1 MFGKS
6 NKDWEDLKAIFTA
19 TEIFQQPN
27 TWKKTLKQIE
37 NEKAN
42 IAQFLTKVINQ
53 EDYDIILTGAG
64 TSEYVGNSVFPYL
77 NDKYDFKVK
86 SYATTDLVNS
96 PKKYLSKTK
105 PTLLVSYG
113 RSGDSPESVG
123 AIKVANTVCENIY
136 HLVITCNKDGA
147 LSKYAAENKNAYAID
162 LTPETLD
169 KSFAMTSS
177 YTNMML
183 ATVLCFQLDYLD
195 KINEYIDEICES
207 TTKTIEEDW
216 GHIRNFIND
225 YNFNRI
231 VYLGSNCLKGVAQE
245 SQLKM
250 LELTQGAVTTMF
262 DSPMGFR
269 HGPKSVVN
277 DETLT
282 VVYLSDDAYT
292 RKYETDLIKEMSGQ
306 RKGNK
311 LIVIGNHINELKNL
325 ADLSFDINLKSSLDN
340 FFLGLNYIVYAQIIA
355 LFKSINVGITPDDP
369 CPSGEVNRVVKGVT
383 IYDL

>member
-306 RKGNK
+306 RK
-311 LIVIGNHINELKNL
+311 
-325 ADLSFDINLKSSLDN
+325 
-340 FFLGLNYIVYAQIIA
+340 
-355 LFKSINVGITPDDP
+355 
-369 CPSGEVNRVVKGVT
+369 
-383 IYDL
+383 